1 MKSQWVPRKDNT
13 DGIGSSAA
21 FAAPSPNEP
30 QQDENT
36 AVVSVTPHFPN
47 LKILA
52 QNQSKQL
59 NRMLHFFKIQL

>member
-1 MKSQWVPRKDNT
+1 LTKKKYTVIALVNIITPR
-13 DGIGSSAA
+13 
-21 FAAPSPNEP
+21 F
-30 QQDENT
+30 
-36 AVVSVTPHFPN
+36 FN